1 MLASCKASSSVCVC
15 GNGRSCR
22 RRRGAREKG
31 NAREDPRWEE
41 SNGAS
46 VQQQCAVQ
54 RWKTGV
60 KPFSSGHRR
69 KKEKGSAAL
78 FAVASPAAATAY
90 SLVEEKECVVGSF
103 EKML

>member
-1 MLASCKASSSVCVC
+1 MQSIIISVCVVM
-15 GNGRSCR
+15 GGHAEEEEVPERKGTRARVPVGRRATAPLYS
-22 RRRGAREKG
+22 
-31 NAREDPRWEE
+31 
-41 SNGAS
+41 SS
-46 VQQQCAVQ
+46 AVQ

-90 SLVEEKECVVGSF
+90 SLVEEKECVVVSF